1 MGQNVVRYG
10 LISTAKIGL
19 NAHLPASR
27 ESKNSE
33 IVSISSRTATKAE
46 AAAEEHG
53 LKRWYAS
60 YEEQLADP
68 DIDAVINPL
77 PNSMH
82 CEWTIKAAE
91 AGKHILCEKP
101 LAVSTKECQRMIDAA
116 NRNNVVLVEA
126 FTHRWNPHL
135 RKARQLIAD
144 GAIGKV
150 ATIDAALCFNA
161 EPDNNVRYSS
171 ELAGG
176 ALWDAGCYAV
186 CAARFVLSAEP
197 IRVRGAAYDSG
208 NWGVD
213 TTFSGIIEFA
223 SGAIANVT
231 GSMDQPF
238 RCQISIDGR
247 KGRIEIPSMF
257 EDSGPIII
265 KTGDS
270 QNEQVIVT
278 PAPNRFAV
286 QFDEFSE
293 CVLTGKT
300 PDFSAEDGL
309 RNTAVIEALYES
321 AYSGEATNL
330 NSYHADGLTEA
341 ADIDLEIKIKP
352 KFTPRGEFDYV
363 DGSWPDKKEVSGEND
378 D

>member
-1 MGQNVVRYG
+1 MKGTSKNIVRYG

-19 NAHLPASR
+19 TAHLPASY

-33 IVSISSRTATKAE
+33 IISISSRTTRKAE

-53 LKRWYAS
+53 LRRWYSS

-101 LAVSTKECQRMIDAA
+101 LAVSTNECQRMIDAA
-116 NRNNVVLVEA
+116 NSNNVVLVEA
-126 FTHRWNPHL
+126 FTHRWNLHL
-135 RKARQLIAD
+135 REARRLIAD
-144 GAIGKV
+144 GVLGKV
-150 ATIDAALCFNA
+150 ATVDAALCFNA
-161 EPDNNVRYSS
+161 KPDNNIRYSS

-186 CAARFVLSAEP
+186 YAARFVLSSEP
-197 IRVRGAAYDSG
+197 TRVCGVAWDSG

-213 TTFSGIIEFA
+213 TTFSGIMEFG

-231 GSMDQPF
+231 GSMEQPF
-238 RCQISIDGR
+238 RCQISIDGS

-257 EDSGPIII
+257 DDSGPIII
-265 KTGDS
+265 KTGDN
-270 QNEQVIVT
+270 QNEQVITT

-286 QFDEFSE
+286 QFDEFSK
-293 CVLTGKT
+293 CVLTGKS
-300 PDFSAEDGL
+300 PDFPAEDGL
-309 RNTAVIEALYES
+309 QNTAVIEALYES
-321 AYSGEATNL
+321 ASSGKAINL
-330 NSYHADGLTEA
+330 NS
-341 ADIDLEIKIKP
+341 
-352 KFTPRGEFDYV
+352 
-363 DGSWPDKKEVSGEND
+363 
-378 D
+378 

>member
-19 NAHLPASR
+19 NVHLPASLK
-27 ESKNSE
+27 SKTSE
-33 IVSISSRTATKAE
+33 IVSISSRSASKAKAV
-46 AAAEEHG
+46 AAEHG
-53 LKRWYAS
+53 LQRWYAS
-60 YEEQLADP
+60 YEDQLADP

-82 CEWTIKAAE
+82 CEWTVKAAE

-101 LAVSTKECQRMIDAA
+101 LATSTKDCQRMIDAA

-135 RKARQLIAD
+135 RKARQLVAD
-144 GAIGKV
+144 GTIGKV
-150 ATIDAALCFNA
+150 TTIDAALCFTA
-161 EPDNNVRYSS
+161 EPDNNVRYST

-176 ALWDAGCYAV
+176 ALWDVGCYAV
-186 CAARFVLSAEP
+186 YAARFVLAAEP
-197 IRVRGAAYDSG
+197 IRVRGVGYDSG
-208 NWGVD
+208 DWGVD
-213 TTFSGIIEFA
+213 TTFSGIMEFA

-231 GSMDQPF
+231 GSMEQPF

-265 KTGDS
+265 KSVDG
-270 QNEQVIVT
+270 QKEQTITT
-278 PAPNRFAV
+278 PAPNRFTV
-286 QFDEFSE
+286 QFNEFSE
-293 CVLTGKT
+293 CVLTGKA
-300 PDFSAEDGL
+300 PDFPAEDGL

-321 AYSGEATNL
+321 AYSGQAVEMAPETKGN
-330 NSYHADGLTEA
+330 
-341 ADIDLEIKIKP
+341 P
-352 KFTPRGEFDYV
+352 
-363 DGSWPDKKEVSGEND
+363 
-378 D
+378 

>member
-1 MGQNVVRYG
+1 MEHKTVRYG
-10 LISTAKIGL
+10 LISTSKIGL

-33 IVSISSRTATKAE
+33 IVSISSRSASKAKTV
-46 AAAEEHG
+46 AEEHG
-53 LKRWYAS
+53 LQRWYAS
-60 YEEQLADP
+60 YEDQLADP

-101 LAVSTKECQRMIDAA
+101 LATSASDCQRMIDAA

-144 GAIGKV
+144 DAIGKV
-150 ATIDAALCFNA
+150 VTIDAALCFNA
-161 EPDNNVRYSS
+161 EPENNVRYST

-186 CAARFVLSAEP
+186 YAARFVLSAEP
-197 IRVRGAAYDSG
+197 IRVRGVGYDSG
-208 NWGVD
+208 DWGID
-213 TTFSGIIEFA
+213 TTFSGIMEFE
-223 SGAIANVT
+223 SGAVANVT
-231 GSMDQPF
+231 GSMEQPF

-265 KTGDS
+265 KTVDG
-270 QNEQVIVT
+270 QNEQTITT
-278 PAPNRFAV
+278 PAPNRFTV

-293 CVLTGKT
+293 CVITGKT
-300 PDFSAEDGL
+300 PDFPAEDGL

-321 AYSGEATNL
+321 ANSDRAMKLNL
-330 NSYHADGLTEA
+330 
-341 ADIDLEIKIKP
+341 KITGKP
-352 KFTPRGEFDYV
+352 
-363 DGSWPDKKEVSGEND
+363 
-378 D
+378 